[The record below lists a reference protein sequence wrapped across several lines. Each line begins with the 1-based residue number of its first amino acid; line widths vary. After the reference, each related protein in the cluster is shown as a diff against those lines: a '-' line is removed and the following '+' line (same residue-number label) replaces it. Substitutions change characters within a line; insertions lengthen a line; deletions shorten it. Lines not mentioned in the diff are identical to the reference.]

1 MSSLI
6 LTMVLPAP
14 NGCNLKCP
22 FCAIAQRG
30 EAREQELTDGDYLR
44 FLRGVATS
52 FPVSSFTLQGYE
64 PLLPESWDLT
74 RALLQAAD
82 TFDLGT
88 GLVTNGVT
96 LAEHASELAGLADTV
111 TVSLDSHDG
120 IRHDRLR
127 GVIGA
132 WKSTV
137 DGIHGAVEH
146 FGSEGVTV
154 NSVLFPKKLAY
165 LAGMPALLRRLGVT
179 NWVVSPLIDF
189 RKDAYAS
196 DLSQLHQDL
205 LLLSDLAK
213 AEGVELFLADE
224 FRRYES
230 TDLYQSLSVA
240 AVESDDFVV
249 RLSPDGTLSRGR
261 EILRESSHAPK
272 WDRVEEPARF
282 LARVLVEVGRTFD

>member
-1 MSSLI
+1 MSSLT

-30 EAREQELTDGDYLR
+30 EAREQELTAGDYLR
-44 FLRGVATS
+44 FLRGVATNY
-52 FPVSSFTLQGYE
+52 PVSDFTLQGYE

-82 TFDLGT
+82 AFDLGT

-96 LAEHASELAGLADTV
+96 LADYSRELAGLADTV

-120 IRHDRLR
+120 VRHDRLR

-132 WKSTV
+132 WKKTV
-137 DGIHGAVEH
+137 EGIHGAVEY
-146 FGSEGVTV
+146 FGTEGVTV

-165 LAGMPALLRRLGVT
+165 LTGVPTLLRRLGVT

-189 RKDAYAS
+189 RKDGYTS
-196 DLSQLHQDL
+196 ELSQLHQDL
-205 LLLSDLAK
+205 LVLSDLAK

-224 FRRYES
+224 LRRYES
-230 TDLYQSLSVA
+230 TDLYQSISVA
-240 AVESDDFVV
+240 AVESDNYVI
-249 RLSPDGTLSRGR
+249 RLSPNGTLSRGR
-261 EILRESSHAPK
+261 EILRESSHAPR

-282 LARVLVEVGRTFD
+282 LTRVLAEVGRRFD